1 MRQAIGALLRF
12 PAIAGNVSDEDRVR
26 LEHVEEAGIELLR
39 ELLDDLRAHPA
50 QVPAQVV
57 ERWTERPEQ
66 ESLIRLLQKE
76 DVLSDAASAAAE
88 LMAAL
93 GKLGEL
99 ADERRFEVLKARVA
113 ASGMDG
119 LDATELLEFK
129 RLATRKTGSGRR

>member
-12 PAIAGNVSDEDRVR
+12 PGIAGNVSDEDRVR

-57 ERWTERPEQ
+57 ERWAERPEQ

-129 RLATRKTGSGRR
+129 RLATRKTGTGRR

>member
-1 MRQAIGALLRF
+1 
-12 PAIAGNVSDEDRVR
+12 
-26 LEHVEEAGIELLR
+26 VEEAGIELLR
-39 ELLDDLRAHPA
+39 ELLDDLKAHPA

-57 ERWTERPEQ
+57 ERWAERPEQ

-129 RLATRKTGSGRR
+129 RLATRKTGTGRR